1 MSEYMNNN
9 NFQDES
15 TEYVTAG
22 GSKGGISTFAIVL
35 CSIALLMVIALVVFK
50 VVQNNNGK
58 EVVIE
63 NTSNPKFN
71 IGTWTEDEKNAS
83 YTYIDDM
90 YSLWPGEVGKTR
102 QDSLKHIILKAFIVS
117 KDSVVLSEFMER
129 RYRDNVPH
137 LTVFG
142 NEIKLNP
149 YLQKGSCEYI
159 RIYPLDSYNNLILC
173 TLDVV
178 GRGSDKKY
186 YSQPLTLMINIETK
200 ECKVVGR
207 GYCIDGS
214 NGHNIAI
221 FDDEYFCFLDY
232 YMDSQEFIYKYYD
245 LYGYYVGWTP
255 SVSLEYTA
263 TNKKFYYTTPMETTN
278 WDWTFTY
285 GNDKYGRPVSMEK
298 SKEKYNI
305 KYTKTGYHI
314 TGYDDK
320 GRKTAD
326 YEQNN
331 ENDFIDLRTW
341 DLQFNRW
348 GRLTKYSYDS
358 KGVLD
363 TRTYYNNSQSYY
375 LKENQRYNGTF
386 YCVGIYANSGEFV
399 DDVLID
405 VDDYWGE
412 SIIYR
417 NDPRT
422 GRKTEIATLPSS
434 KTKKWLLD
442 YLYKLN

>member
-1 MSEYMNNN
+1 M
-9 NFQDES
+9 
-15 TEYVTAG
+15 
-22 GSKGGISTFAIVL
+22 KK
-35 CSIALLMVIALVVFK
+35 IALIIHTCLLLLASCD
-50 VVQNNNGK
+50 NK
-58 EVVIE
+58 EKEIVIE
-63 NTSNPKFN
+63 NTANPNYN
-71 IGTWTEDEKNAS
+71 IGIWTEN
-83 YTYIDDM
+83 IDDSQVIPVDGI
-90 YSLWPGEVGKTR
+90 YSLRSGAVGEIL
-102 QDSLKHIILKAFIVS
+102 QDTLIHTNLKAFTVS
-117 KDSVVLSEFMER
+117 KDTIVLNEFLER
-129 RYRDNVPH
+129 SYRGNVPY
-137 LTVFG
+137 LAVFG
-142 NEIKLNP
+142 NEINLNP
-149 YLQKGSCEYI
+149 YLRGISCEYI
-159 RIYPLDSYNNLILC
+159 RFYMPDSYNNLIFY

-178 GRGSDKKY
+178 GKGSDKKY
-186 YSQPLTLMINIETK
+186 YSQLLTLMINLDTK

-207 GYCIDGS
+207 GYYIDNS
-214 NGHNIAI
+214 KGHNIAI
-221 FDDEYFCFLDY
+221 FDGEYFGFLDF
-232 YMDSQEFIYKYYD
+232 YMDSHEFISKYYD

-255 SVSLEYTA
+255 SVGIEYTA
-263 TNKKFYYTTPMETTN
+263 THKKFYYTTPMETTN